1 MLEIRC
7 FLQDQEKC
15 SVASLMPS
23 GLNNYCTGACGCG
36 RVNTKIQMA
45 PFSATVLKS
54 AHLFIYLFNILLEY
68 FHSLLESKNH
78 LGSEKTAKQCLASL
92 MDFMLL
98 NQKFILQF
106 AFLTL

>member
-1 MLEIRC
+1 M
-7 FLQDQEKC
+7 
-15 SVASLMPS
+15 
-23 GLNNYCTGACGCG
+23 
-36 RVNTKIQMA
+36 
-45 PFSATVLKS
+45 
-54 AHLFIYLFNILLEY
+54 NILLEY

-78 LGSEKTAKQCLASL
+78 LGSEKTAKQRLASL